1 MLSRSFPQSLNLSR
15 QVFHTICSS
24 SYHSFIHNLNY
35 YRKLRLYSVT
45 CLSLSSSLFKSKD
58 EPGTCLHTFVE
69 NYFGYT
75 SKWWDVIFASLS
87 RRQLREAK
95 WSNDLYKLYLA
106 PVSQRSWVQIPYGP
120 EYFFFQVLFSTTR
133 FSSVVSCE
141 ELLIS
146 SLHRGANMWIS
157 YI

>member
-1 MLSRSFPQSLNLSR
+1 MLSRSFPLSLNLSR

-120 EYFFFQVLFSTTR
+120 ELFEPMTSAIPVQRSTNWAKKPTG
-133 FSSVVSCE
+133 SCSICWVQINHPSDE
-141 ELLIS
+141 
-146 SLHRGANMWIS
+146 
-157 YI
+157 